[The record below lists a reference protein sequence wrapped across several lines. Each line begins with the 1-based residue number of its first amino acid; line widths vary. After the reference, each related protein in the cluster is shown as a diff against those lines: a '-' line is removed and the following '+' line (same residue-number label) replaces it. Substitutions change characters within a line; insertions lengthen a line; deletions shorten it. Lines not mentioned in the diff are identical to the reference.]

1 MQFNERVHEVFLIG
15 KVANPVKVWFQPS
28 GEPIENLT
36 VAVNSKGVPMPGGFT
51 VDWDIMWGG
60 NWLTGTP
67 YSDTATHAGGLV
79 ISNGSFVAGAEVA
92 EIIYNG
98 ALILPTNRRKTV
110 YNVDGSPNKTGWGGF
125 PLLARFTNNTV
136 DNVTLVVT
144 FITKSL
150 VIP

>member
-1 MQFNERVHEVFLIG
+1 MQFNEKVHEILILG
-15 KVANPVKVWFQPS
+15 KVVASTKIWFQPS

-60 NWLTGTP
+60 NWLTGVP
-67 YSDTATHAGGLV
+67 YSDTATHGGGLV
-79 ISNGSFVAGAEVA
+79 ISTGSFVAGAEVA

-110 YNVDGSPNKTGWGGF
+110 YKSDGSPNKTGWGGF

-136 DNVTLVVT
+136 DDVTLVVT

-150 VIP
+150 SIN